1 MRVSI
6 FGLGHVGRALL
17 RSFHRIRGEPRL
29 VLAGDA
35 QGHFLARSGER
46 LDPAAVLKRRD
57 VRNYDE
63 RGSAD
68 PEALFDRTRPD
79 IHIELTPTDLETGSP
94 AVPNI
99 RAALDRGIAVVT
111 SAKSHLASIE
121 LMRSIDELARE
132 VPFLDHASQLAGIP
146 ATEMA
151 SGLGC
156 QVQRLEGVLN
166 GTTNYML
173 KRLEEGARFE
183 TALDEAIAKGFA
195 ERDWRYD
202 TEGMDVCVKLV
213 GLAKR
218 LLGTYLDA
226 REISREGFPGSA
238 SLGIT
243 GLTPER
249 VRSHVEKGEKIKLIG
264 EVWRESSGQVRGRV
278 APRVLPASA
287 PFARIDGFH
296 NAIAITGKM
305 NDSPMNLFLEGPGA
319 GADETA
325 SRVLGNLNHLIEAL
339 GWKRK

>member
-1 MRVSI
+1 M
-6 FGLGHVGRALL
+6 
-17 RSFHRIRGEPRL
+17 
-29 VLAGDA
+29 
-35 QGHFLARSGER
+35 ARSGER
-46 LDPAAVLKRRD
+46 LDPLKVLARREA
-57 VRNYDE
+57 REYDRKNDAPVEDLLE
-63 RGSAD
+63 RA
-68 PEALFDRTRPD
+68 RPD
-79 IHIELTPTDLETGSP
+79 IHVELTPTDLETGNP
-94 AVPNI
+94 AVPDI

-121 LMRSIDELARE
+121 LMRSIDELSRE

-156 QVQRLEGVLN
+156 EVQRLEGVLN

-183 TALDEAIAKGFA
+183 TALDEAIKKGFA
-195 ERDWRYD
+195 EREWRYD

-218 LLGTYLDA
+218 LLGAYLDA
-226 REISREGFPGSA
+226 REISREGFPGSGT
-238 SLGIT
+238 LGIT

-249 VRSHVEKGEKIKLIG
+249 VRSHAQKGEKIKLIG
-264 EVWRESSGQVRGRV
+264 EVWREKDGAIKGRV
-278 APRVLPASA
+278 APRVLPAQD

-296 NAIAITGKM
+296 NAIAITGRM
-305 NDSPMNLFLEGPGA
+305 NESAMSLFLEGPGA

-325 SRVLGNLNHLIEAL
+325 SRVLGNLNHLVEAL
-339 GWKRK
+339 RWKRP

>member
-1 MRVSI
+1 MRVSV

-35 QGHFLARSGER
+35 RGIFMARSGER
-46 LDPAAVLKRRD
+46 LKPLEVLKRKEARD
-57 VRNYDE
+57 YDSPNEQSIESLFE
-63 RGSAD
+63 RA
-68 PEALFDRTRPD
+68 RPD
-79 IHIELTPTDLETGSP
+79 IHIELTPTDLETGIP

-111 SAKSHLASIE
+111 SAKSHLASVE
-121 LMRSIDELARE
+121 LMRSIDELAHE

-156 QVQRLEGVLN
+156 TVQRVEGVLN

-183 TALDEAIAKGFA
+183 TALDEAIKKGFA
-195 ERDWRYD
+195 EREWRYD
-202 TEGMDVCVKLV
+202 TEGMDVAVKLV

-218 LLGTYLDA
+218 LLGTYLDS
-226 REISREGFPGSA
+226 REIRREGFPGSTN
-238 SLGIT
+238 LGIT
-243 GLTPER
+243 GLTPEK
-249 VRSHVEKGEKIKLIG
+249 VRAHIEKGEKIKLIG
-264 EVWRESSGQVRGRV
+264 EVWREEDGTVKGRV

-305 NDSPMNLFLEGPGA
+305 NDSMMNLFLEGPGA

-325 SRVLGNLNHLIEAL
+325 SRVLGNLNHLVEAL
-339 GWKRK
+339 RWKRP